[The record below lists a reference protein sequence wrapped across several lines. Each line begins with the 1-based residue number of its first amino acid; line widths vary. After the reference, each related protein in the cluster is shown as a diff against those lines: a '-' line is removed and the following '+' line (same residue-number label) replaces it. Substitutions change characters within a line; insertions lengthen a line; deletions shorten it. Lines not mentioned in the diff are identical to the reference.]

1 MVEKKDKTVH
11 PLKIIC
17 LLSWLSLLGFQ
28 LSLLLPGS
36 AVSYYWS
43 GLLVVALLLPAR
55 GLLTTQRYTYKWVGF
70 MTLFYFCVGV
80 SELVS
85 NPALRIYG
93 FGTTISSTLLFLS
106 SIYFAR
112 YLGLQARNA

>member
-1 MVEKKDKTVH
+1 MH

-17 LLSWLSLLGFQ
+17 LVSWISLLGFQ
-28 LSLLLPGS
+28 LGLLLPGA
-36 AVSYYWS
+36 AVSYYWA
-43 GLLVVALLLPAR
+43 GLLVFALLVPGR
-55 GLLTTQRYTYKWVGF
+55 GLFTSQRYTYKWVGF
-70 MTLFYFCVGV
+70 LTLFYFCVGI

-85 NPALRIYG
+85 NPALRIYA

-112 YLGLQARNA
+112 YLGQQAR

>member
-1 MVEKKDKTVH
+1 MH
-11 PLKIIC
+11 PLKITCI
-17 LLSWLSLLGFQ
+17 LSWIGLLAFQ

>member
-1 MVEKKDKTVH
+1 MRTGKTLH

-17 LLSWLSLLGFQ
+17 LLSWISLLAFQ
-28 LSLLLPGS
+28 LSLFLPGV
-36 AVSYYWS
+36 AVSYYWA
-43 GLLVVALLLPAR
+43 GLLVFALLLPGR
-55 GLLTTQRYTYKWVGF
+55 GLFVTRRYTYKWIGF
-70 MTLFYFCVGV
+70 LTMFYFCVGI

-93 FGTTISSTLLFLS
+93 FGTTITSTLLFLS

-112 YLGLQARNA
+112 YLGLQARNS